1 MWVLPGKCLETVSPP
16 TVGFYSLILLSLC
29 QQRGELRERWR
40 ETEMDMEME
49 NESKRDRGMERLRK
63 EKRDRDGRVYE
74 RESNT
79 QRQTYQNTMVGV
91 SGEF

>member
-1 MWVLPGKCLETVSPP
+1 
-16 TVGFYSLILLSLC
+16 
-29 QQRGELRERWR
+29 
-40 ETEMDMEME
+40 MDMEME